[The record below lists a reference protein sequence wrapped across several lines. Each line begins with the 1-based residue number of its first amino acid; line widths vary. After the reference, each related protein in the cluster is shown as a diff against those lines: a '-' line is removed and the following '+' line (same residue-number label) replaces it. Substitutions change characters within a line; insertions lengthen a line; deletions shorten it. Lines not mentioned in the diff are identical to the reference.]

1 MNPIFSN
8 FLHVL
13 ANSGLHAAYPLLP
26 EKLDDPLGNK
36 IANELRSICTSHFIR
51 QRSGKLNA
59 LFNLKQSGFL
69 PSVVFDVGAQ
79 VGTPELYSAFPD
91 AHHVFI
97 EPVTE
102 CLPVLNDIAGQ
113 LKSACVINCAVSNI
127 NGTTSLS
134 VTPSRQYSSID
145 IKMGDETREIDVR
158 TVDSIYEDLHI
169 DGPILLKID
178 VDGIEIKVLQGSKSV
193 LRHDCVIVIEASI
206 ADDHPRFNR
215 VVEYLSSYG
224 YEVYDIVDP
233 LYRQSDWHLWQ
244 VDLIFIKKNSSIWG
258 SKTYN

>member
-8 FLHVL
+8 FLHAL

-26 EKLDDPLGNK
+26 ENLDDLMDSK
-36 IANELRSICTSHFIR
+36 IVNELRAICTSHFIR
-51 QRSGKLNA
+51 QRSSKLNA
-59 LFNLKQSGFL
+59 LINLKRSGFM
-69 PSVVFDVGAQ
+69 PTVVFDVGAQ

-97 EPVTE
+97 EPVAE
-102 CLPVLNDIAGQ
+102 CLPILNEIAIQ

-127 NGTTSLS
+127 NAMTLLS

-145 IKMGDETREIDVR
+145 TKIGDETREIDVR
-158 TVDSIYEDLHI
+158 TVDSIYEEIHI
-169 DGPILLKID
+169 EGPVLLKID
-178 VDGIEIKVLQGSKSV
+178 VDGIEVKVLQGAKSV
-193 LRHDCVIVIEASI
+193 LSHDCVVVIEASI
-206 ADDHPRFNR
+206 ADDNPRFNR

-244 VDLIFIKKNSSIWG
+244 VDLIFVKKNSSTWG
-258 SKTYN
+258 SKTFK